1 MKSSDNSIPAKN
13 RPFRLT
19 LVHPCVGRHAGMKKY
34 VRTWKMEPLPP
45 AAIAAL
51 APPEVEKRFYDDRLE
66 PIPYDEPTDLVA
78 ISVETYTARRS
89 YQIASEFRK
98 RGVPVVMGG
107 FHATLCP
114 DEVRQYCESI
124 VIGEAEDTFPEL
136 IDDYRH
142 GRPKREYRATSRP
155 AMSVLPDR
163 SVYAGKKYLPIRL
176 AEFARGC
183 RFKCDFCAIQSFFQS
198 THRHRPV
205 DQVVAEI
212 HDIRR
217 RGQMIFFV
225 DDNITSSPAEAK
237 ELMRALIPLKIRWVS
252 QASIDIGYDDEA
264 LDLMKRSGCQGVLV
278 GLESLDAGTL
288 ATMNKGFNMMKG
300 GPEVALANFRR
311 HKLRV
316 YGTFVFGYDEDRP
329 ESIRETVRWAREQ
342 ALFIAAFNHITPFPG
357 TPLYERMKQEG
368 RLIRDPWWL
377 DEQYRYNMIPFQPVH
392 FSPKELAA
400 CCFEARKEF
409 YSWRSITQRGSH
421 PIMWSSPWM
430 LTNFLVINAMHHWDV
445 ETRSGLPLG
454 DPAWRGNLLK
464 AHPDPAPATPARH
477 GALVH

>member
-1 MKSSDNSIPAKN
+1 MK
-13 RPFRLT
+13 T
-19 LVHPCVGRHAGMKKY
+19 Y
-34 VRTWKMEPLPP
+34 VRTWKMEPLPV

-51 APPEVEKRFYDDRLE
+51 APPEVEKRFHDDRLE
-66 PIPYDEPTDLVA
+66 PIPFDEPTDLVA

-198 THRHRPV
+198 THSHRPV
-205 DQVVAEI
+205 DQVVSEI
-212 HDIRR
+212 HGIRR

-237 ELMRALIPLKIRWVS
+237 ELMRALIPLKVRWVS
-252 QASIDIGYDDEA
+252 QASIDIAHDEEA
-264 LDLMKRSGCQGVLV
+264 LELMKRSGCQGILV
-278 GLESLDAGTL
+278 GLESLDHDSISQ
-288 ATMNKGFNMMKG
+288 MNKGFNLKRG
-300 GPEVALANFRR
+300 GPEAALAKFRR
-311 HKLRV
+311 HGLRI
-316 YGTFVFGYDEDRP
+316 YGTFVFGYDHDRP
-329 ESIRETVRWAREQ
+329 ESITNTVRWAREQ
-342 ALFIAAFNHITPFPG
+342 ALFIAAFNHIRPFPG
-357 TPLYERMKQEG
+357 TPLYERMKSEG

-377 DEQYRYNMIPFQPVH
+377 DEQHRYNMVPFQPAH
-392 FSPKELAA
+392 FTPDELAQG
-400 CCFEARKEF
+400 CVRARRDF
-409 YSWRSITQRGSH
+409 YSWRNILRRASR
-421 PIMWSSPWM
+421 PINSRHPWM
-430 LTNFLVINAMHHWDV
+430 LLNYLVINFMHQRDV
-445 ETRSGLPLG
+445 ITRTNLPLG
-454 DPAWRGNLLK
+454 DASWRGELLK
-464 AHPDPAPATPARH
+464 AYPEPAPATPARH